1 MFARRVS
8 RCRPGP
14 IFARLACWAL
24 LACSLGCDK
33 KPSAGGA
40 PSASASA
47 RPTGITP
54 ELAQRVLAKVGDRQ
68 ITLGDY
74 AAMLERMDPFERL
87 RYQSADR
94 RKQLLEELID
104 LELLAE
110 EARRRGLDKQPET
123 QERVRQMLRDELL
136 TQVRASAATPESISE
151 ADARRY
157 YEQHRDDF
165 REPERRR
172 VAHIALGSEAEAK
185 ALLEKALTAS
195 PQEWGKL
202 VAEKS
207 RDAKSKPSAG
217 LPPELA
223 GDLGIVGPPGHPRGQ
238 NPNVP
243 EALRA
248 AVFEIDEVGGVLGR
262 PIAAAGQFHL
272 VRMTGKTDARDRT
285 FADAERSIRVALV
298 REQIRA
304 REAELEVELKK
315 KYPVV
320 IDEEQLAKIPLPA
333 SSAKAAPAP

>member
-1 MFARRVS
+1 M
-8 RCRPGP
+8 
-14 IFARLACWAL
+14 LAL
-24 LACSLGCDK
+24 LPACRTKSG
-33 KPSAGGA
+33 SGSGAA

-47 RPTGITP
+47 APPAGLTP
-54 ELAQRVLAKVGDRQ
+54 ELAARVLAKVGNHE
-68 ITLGDY
+68 ITLGEY
-74 AAMLERMDPFERL
+74 AATLDRMDPFERL

-94 RKQLLEELID
+94 RKQLLDELID

-136 TQVRASAATPESISE
+136 TEVRSSVATPNDISE

-157 YEQHRDDF
+157 YDEHRDDF

-185 ALLEKALTAS
+185 SVLEKALTAS
-195 PQEWGKL
+195 PSEWGKL
-202 VAEKS
+202 VET
-207 RDAKSKPSAG
+207 KSKDARGKPSTS

-223 GDLGIVGPPGHPRGQ
+223 GDLGIVGPPGHARGE

-248 AVFEIDEVGGVLGR
+248 AVFEIEKLGGVLPR
-262 PIAAAGQFHL
+262 PVSAAGSFHI

-298 REQIRA
+298 QERIRT

-315 KYPVV
+315 KYPVT
-320 IDEEQLAKIPLPA
+320 IDEAQLAKIPVPA
-333 SSAKAAPAP
+333 PSAKAPAPK

>member
-1 MFARRVS
+1 MVLPAPRYALV
-8 RCRPGP
+8 
-14 IFARLACWAL
+14 LVL
-24 LACSLGCDK
+24 LALGCHTK
-33 KPSAGGA
+33 SGTGTA

-47 RPTGITP
+47 APPSGLTP
-54 ELAQRVLAKVGDRQ
+54 ELAARVLAKVGNHE
-68 ITLGDY
+68 ITLGEY
-74 AAMLERMDPFERL
+74 AATLDRMDPFERL

-94 RKQLLEELID
+94 RKQLLDELVD

-136 TQVRASAATPESISE
+136 TEVRASVPTPNDISE

-157 YEQHRDDF
+157 YDEHRDDF

-185 ALLEKALTAS
+185 AVLEKALTAS
-195 PQEWGKL
+195 PSEWGKL
-202 VAEKS
+202 VETKS
-207 RDAKSKPSAG
+207 KDARGKPSAS

-223 GDLGIVGPPGHPRGQ
+223 GDLGIVGPPGHARGE

-248 AVFEIDEVGGVLGR
+248 AVFEIDKLGGVLPR
-262 PIAAAGQFHL
+262 AVSAAGSFHI

-298 REQIRA
+298 QERIRT
-304 REAELEVELKK
+304 REAELEAELKK
-315 KYPVV
+315 KYPVT
-320 IDEEQLAKIPLPA
+320 IDEAQLAKIPVPA
-333 SSAKAAPAP
+333 PSVAPTAKAPAPK

>member
-1 MFARRVS
+1 MVLPAPRYALV
-8 RCRPGP
+8 
-14 IFARLACWAL
+14 LVL
-24 LACSLGCDK
+24 LALGCHTK
-33 KPSAGGA
+33 SGTGTA

-47 RPTGITP
+47 APPSGLTP
-54 ELAQRVLAKVGDRQ
+54 ELAARVLAKVGNHE
-68 ITLGDY
+68 ITLGEY
-74 AAMLERMDPFERL
+74 AATLDRMDPFERL

-94 RKQLLEELID
+94 RKQLLDELVD

-136 TQVRASAATPESISE
+136 TEVRASVPTPNDISE

-157 YEQHRDDF
+157 YDEHRDDF

-185 ALLEKALTAS
+185 AVLEKALTAS
-195 PQEWGKL
+195 ASEWGKL
-202 VAEKS
+202 VETKS
-207 RDAKSKPSAG
+207 KDARGKPSAS

-223 GDLGIVGPPGHPRGQ
+223 GDLGIVGPPGHARGE

-248 AVFEIDEVGGVLGR
+248 AVFEIDKLGGVLPR
-262 PIAAAGQFHL
+262 AVSAAGSFHI

-298 REQIRA
+298 QERIRT
-304 REAELEVELKK
+304 REAELEAELKK
-315 KYPVV
+315 KYPVT
-320 IDEEQLAKIPLPA
+320 IDEAQLAKIPVPA
-333 SSAKAAPAP
+333 PSVAPTAKAPAPK